1 MPQIENQKKYSADQ
15 KNYVRKTDWSNSLS
29 VFVRYAATVENSKE
43 KKILKAHLSS
53 STYKQA

>member
-43 KKILKAHLSS
+43 KKNPEGSLK
-53 STYKQA
+53 